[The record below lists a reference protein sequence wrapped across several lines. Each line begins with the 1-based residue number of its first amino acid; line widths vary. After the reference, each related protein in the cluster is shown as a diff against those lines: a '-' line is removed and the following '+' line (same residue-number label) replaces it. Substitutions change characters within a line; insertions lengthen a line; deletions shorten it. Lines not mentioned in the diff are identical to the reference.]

1 MEVVERKQRTRE
13 QTRTGILQTAKDIA
27 RREGWQA
34 VSIRKIADAIEYS
47 APVVYD
53 YFDSKDRLLDEIR
66 NEGFRHLRQEYERL
80 LKLYRDPEKLLYEI
94 SLIQWQFAQQQPELY
109 QVMYNLNGANCQVSL
124 DESEEM
130 KTVNEIVCR
139 IIFSFIP
146 KSAESIRRLYFE
158 WWATSHGLISLA
170 VLLRHQ
176 QPLDASEQIY
186 RETLRRFIRNLR

>member
-1 MEVVERKQRTRE
+1 MVVIERRQRTRE
-13 QTRTGILQTAKDIA
+13 QTRAGILQTAKEIA
-27 RREGWQA
+27 RREGWHA

-66 NEGFRHLRQEYERL
+66 NEGFRHLRDEYERL
-80 LKLYRDPEKLLYEI
+80 VKLYRDPEKLLYEI
-94 SLIQWQFAQQQPELY
+94 SIIHWQFAMQHPELY

-124 DESEEM
+124 DESDEM
-130 KTVNEIVCR
+130 RSVNEIVCR

-158 WWATSHGLISLA
+158 WWATSHGLINLGL
-170 VLLRHQ
+170 LLRHQ
-176 QPLDASEQIY
+176 QPLDTSEQIY
-186 RETLRRFIRNLR
+186 RESLRRFIRNLR

>member
-1 MEVVERKQRTRE
+1 MEVVERKLRTRE
-13 QTRTGILQTAKDIA
+13 QTRAGILHTAKDIA

-53 YFDSKDRLLDEIR
+53 YFESRDRLLDEIR
-66 NEGFRHLRQEYERL
+66 NEGFRFLRNEYERL

-94 SLIQWQFAQQQPELY
+94 SLVQWQFAAQQPELY

-124 DESEEM
+124 SESEEI
-130 KTVNEIVCR
+130 KAVNEIVCR
-139 IIFSFIP
+139 IIFAFIP
-146 KSAESIRRLYFE
+146 KSAEAIRRLYFE
-158 WWATSHGLISLA
+158 WWATSHGIITLGA
-170 VLLRHQ
+170 LLRHQ

-186 RETLRRFIRNLR
+186 RETMRRFVRNLR